1 MPIREYDFTLIL
13 SGVDDITE
21 EVCNALYEAGC
32 DDATPGM
39 REGVVFLDFTRE
51 AKSFEEAI
59 ASAIR
64 DVERAGV
71 GARVTRVEPD
81 ELVTMSDIAARIGRT
96 RENVRQMAT
105 GLRGPGGFPA
115 PVAKLTKRSPIWR
128 LMDVLR
134 WLKDRQAAAVDE
146 EELAQAEVIAGANAL
161 LEIRRVTVQTP
172 PLRNLSR
179 VLATSEVD
187 ASKSSRKSGKRN
199 GPGHK

>member
-1 MPIREYDFTLIL
+1 MPKQEYDFTLIL

-51 AKSFEEAI
+51 ANSCEEAI

-64 DVERAGV
+64 NVESAGV
-71 GARVTRVEPD
+71 GATVTRVEPD
-81 ELVTMSDIAARIGRT
+81 ELVTMSDIADRIGRT

-105 GLRGPGGFPA
+105 GRRGPGGFPP

-128 LMDVLR
+128 LTEVLR

-146 EELAQAEVIAGANAL
+146 DELARAEVIAGANAL
-161 LEIRRVTVQTP
+161 LEIRRVVAQTP
-172 PLRNLSR
+172 PLRSLSR
-179 VLATSEVD
+179 LLTPSNAE
-187 ASKSSRKSGKRN
+187 ASSGSRKSGRRN
-199 GPGHK
+199 GSRRK